1 MLPNQFMSMND
12 EYKILL
18 LEDDIADAELIKKML
33 TRSGIKF
40 TARLAADKKE
50 FVSALEEE
58 SFQIVL
64 SDHQLPQF
72 SSVEALKVLKEKKLN
87 VIFILVTGAVSE
99 EFAVSIIQQGADD
112 YLLKNNLNRLPAAI
126 LQAIEKRQIQNAKKM
141 AEDELKASR
150 EQLRQLFFY
159 SQNIREEERARIA
172 REIHDELGQQ
182 LTGLKMDVFWLSKQ
196 MLTAPLPVQ
205 DKMKGMIDLIDQTVR
220 SVRRISSELRPGIL
234 DDLGLTAALDWQSSE
249 FQKRTE
255 IECRFHA
262 KTTEQNFEKNIAT
275 GIFRIFQETL
285 TNVARHAD
293 ATLINTT
300 LEQDKQSIVLTIN
313 DNGKGFDVNKL
324 SGKKTL
330 GIVGMG
336 ERASMMGG
344 DLKINSTPGKGTT
357 TILRVPLHME
367 NNK

>member
-1 MLPNQFMSMND
+1 MED

-18 LEDDIADAELIKKML
+18 LEDSNEDAELIKKML
-33 TRSGIKF
+33 QRAGIKF
-40 TARLAADKKE
+40 ASKLAGDRKE
-50 FVSALEEE
+50 FIDAIEHDT
-58 SFQIVL
+58 FHIIL

-72 SSVEALKVLKEKKLN
+72 SSVEALKIVKQKGLDA
-87 VIFILVTGAVSE
+87 IFILVTGAVSE

-126 LQAIEKRQIQNAKKM
+126 LQALEKRQIQNEKRV
-141 AEDELKASR
+141 AEDELKSSQ

-182 LTGLKMDVFWLSKQ
+182 LTGLKMDVFWLTRKIQSDD
-196 MLTAPLPVQ
+196 AAIQ
-205 DKMKGMIDLIDQTVR
+205 DKIKTMVDLIDTTVK

-234 DDLGLTAALDWQSSE
+234 DDLGLVAALDWQSSE

-255 IECRFHA
+255 IECKFQSE
-262 KTTEQNFEKNIAT
+262 TTEQNFEKGIAT

-285 TNVARHAD
+285 TNVARHAQ
-293 ATLINTT
+293 ATSIRST
-300 LEQDKQSIVLTIN
+300 LEKDNGTIILTIN
-313 DNGKGFDVNKL
+313 DNGKGFDVKQL
-324 SGKKTL
+324 KGKRTL

-344 DLKINSTPGKGTT
+344 ELKINSMPGHGTT
-357 TILRVPLHME
+357 TILRVPVSMK
-367 NNK
+367 NTN